1 MMSSDLEHV
10 SLNSTTASNSG
21 TGSGGRGLSANV
33 RKLHNALNLVLTD
46 FEREQFIHCLNVY
59 HAKRNVF
66 DLVQTLKIILN
77 TPNKRQLLPMLRLV
91 IPRSDQLLFDQ
102 YTSEG
107 LYLKTDHL
115 PLNSVNNP
123 ESFGGEVVN
132 TANNYVPI
140 PTTHFMNPH
149 EPQLPHD
156 LSCFTSPE
164 ACPCPDSFSTTADG
178 TAPLAFMQGEAVGE
192 IRIVTL
198 RRSKSNEGLGFSIRG
213 GSEHGVGIYVSLVEP
228 GSFAENEGLR
238 VGDQIVTV
246 NGMLFDRVSHME
258 AVKVLKGCK
267 KLAMSVCSV
276 GRIPGGYVTNNIYAW
291 VDPHGRSVS
300 PPSDLEQQSTLGPQ
314 HSQRRTGHTQ
324 EKTVNLNLD
333 DGLSLGLMIRGGA
346 EYGLGIYITGVDPG
360 SAADHGALKVGDQL
374 LEVNGQSFVAI
385 PHDEAV
391 RILKTSCHL
400 LVRVRDVG
408 RVPHART
415 VVDQTKWI
423 SSPIPP
429 SPPPITESTASPAA
443 TRPSSARATPVLGKS
458 VCQGVGPPGFQVS
471 LEEQAFL
478 LLTDPE
484 RQTMGYYLREYQEG
498 HIGLEPLTMAL
509 FELFNTH
516 AKLSL
521 LSEVRSQLAP
531 QELELYDGLV
541 LHREREALMAWH
553 GGIGS
558 LHPAHPYSRCLH
570 TEPSASHSHSNP
582 ATLCSAKQ
590 ECSHGDIVQQDPG
603 ATTNVLPDVTLN
615 EVQST
620 AEFPPF
626 FKPPHPPG
634 PEQTQPRHPRD
645 REREQSKSLLSR
657 HSQSGLVF
665 TAPTR
670 LHQECH
676 HKHLKAFQSFSNH
689 QTSTSPSSD
698 VHHTCPNPGHHN
710 SSSPGHHNSSNPGH
724 HNSSNPGHHNSSNPG
739 HHTTPNPGHHTTSN
753 PGHHTTPNP
762 GTGHSV
768 YPSSGNDTSMNSLH
782 HTCQNSLH
790 ISTTT
795 SSDHHTHQTHHGC
808 SSSGHHSCPGSLHP
822 KPSCPQNKDKFIK
835 LPIFRS
841 CSHEKPATSPGPSPC
856 LSPCLSPCPSPGPS
870 PCLSPFPSPCPSP
883 CPSLSVLGPPPCSPD
898 RPCSPCSPSLS
909 QGRLFVMADA
919 HRLTAE
925 VRPEPQQRGTTLS
938 QLSDSGQTL
947 SEDSGV
953 DIAEARGLSKDS
965 SPWPTKNQASQA
977 TQGPQGAQ
985 GSAVLTSK
993 QQPGSPV
1000 PILTL
1005 VRVVKNAN
1013 TLGIA
1018 IEGGANT
1025 RQPLPRIVTI
1035 QGGSA
1040 HSCGQLKVGQ
1050 VILEVNGVS
1059 LRGREHRDAARI
1071 IAEAFKT
1078 KEKDHIDFLVTEFNT
1093 ALLQGL

>member
-33 RKLHNALNLVLTD
+33 RKLHNALNLLLTD

-115 PLNSVNNP
+115 PLNSINNP
-123 ESFGGEVVN
+123 ESFGGVGN

-149 EPQLPHD
+149 EPPLPHD

-178 TAPLAFMQGEAVGE
+178 TAPLSFMQGEAVGE
-192 IRIVTL
+192 IREVTL

-238 VGDQIVTV
+238 IGDQIVTV

-276 GRIPGGYVTNNIYAW
+276 GQIPGGYVTNNIYAW

-374 LEVNGQSFVAI
+374 LEVNGRSFVAI

-391 RILKTSCHL
+391 RILKTCRHL

-423 SSPIPP
+423 SSPITP

-443 TRPSSARATPVLGKS
+443 TRPSSARAAPVLGKS
-458 VCQGVGPPGFQVS
+458 VCQGVRPLGFQVS

-509 FELFNTH
+509 FELFNTR

-521 LSEVRSQLAP
+521 LSEVRSQVAP

-541 LHREREALMAWH
+541 LHREREALKACH
-553 GGIGS
+553 GGMGS
-558 LHPAHPYSRCLH
+558 LHPVHPYSRCLH
-570 TEPSASHSHSNP
+570 AEPSASQSHSNP
-582 ATLCSAKQ
+582 ATLCSTK
-590 ECSHGDIVQQDPG
+590 
-603 ATTNVLPDVTLN
+603 N

-620 AEFPPF
+620 AESPPF
-626 FKPPHPPG
+626 FKPPPPSG
-634 PEQTQPRHPRD
+634 PGQTQPRHPRD
-645 REREQSKSLLSR
+645 REREQSKRLLSR

-689 QTSTSPSSD
+689 QTSNSPSSD
-698 VHHTCPNPGHHN
+698 LHHTCPNPGHHT
-710 SSSPGHHNSSNPGH
+710 
-724 HNSSNPGHHNSSNPG
+724 SSNPG
-739 HHTTPNPGHHTTSN
+739 HHTTPNPGHHTTPN
-753 PGHHTTPNP
+753 PGHHTTPNTGHHTTSNT
-762 GTGHSV
+762 GTGYSV

-782 HTCQNSLH
+782 HTCQSSLH

-795 SSDHHTHQTHHGC
+795 SSDHHTPQTHHGC

-822 KPSCPQNKDKFIK
+822 KHSGPQNKDKFIK

-841 CSHEKPATSPGPSPC
+841 CSHEKPVTSPGPSPC

-870 PCLSPFPSPCPSP
+870 PCL
-883 CPSLSVLGPPPCSPD
+883 PD

-909 QGRLFVMADA
+909 QGGLCVMADT

-925 VRPEPQQRGTTLS
+925 ARPEPQQRGTTLS

-985 GSAVLTSK
+985 GSAVLASK

-1025 RQPLPRIVTI
+1025 RQPLPRIVTV
-1035 QGGSA
+1035 QKGGSA